1 VRVVGMLGRRA
12 PEPGQPE
19 PPRAPLRVLRAD
31 GRRIDL
37 TSPVTKSYL
46 AATRQGWQARSYD
59 YRDLIG
65 ELRYSIKLLS
75 QAVAQV
81 RFYLAEIRPWPA
93 DPVAL
98 DSDECTLDA
107 QLIADAQANFSD
119 IPFDNNP
126 DGFTA
131 RLVENLS
138 LPGEAWIHIDPERR
152 MAVRSISEVVSGSS
166 GALALTTLPNAQA
179 AQTRP
184 IDPAT
189 EELLRVWRP
198 HPEFG
203 DLADS
208 PMRSLMDV
216 AEDVVLAGRE
226 ARAAARSRLAA
237 NGLLLMSEN
246 LSLHP
251 ARPDDDPDTDDDY
264 GDGIDQDTF
273 MADLTAAMLAPI
285 ADDSDPQ
292 AVVPIVIRGNPDDL
306 DKVRHLTLQREDAAS
321 LINRQSTALLRLLKG
336 MDVQPEQVDGMS
348 NLNHWSVWAIDTR
361 SIKDQIVPTAETV
374 AACLFQAFL
383 RPALIDTLGH
393 DPDQVSRIVIVAD
406 ASSLA
411 ENPNRAADARDA
423 HDREVISD
431 ATLRDALGFDEED
444 APDQLELVRR
454 LLGKGR
460 ITPLAIPLLVEAL
473 NGRVPDDADI
483 ARAVGQQP
491 PAHPVVNAAPSSDRP
506 AIGPGQVAPDRPTP
520 SPPPSVTAAAEPALL
535 RVDVDAARRLADIDA
550 TLAERVGVAADAA
563 LHRVV
568 ERAGSRVRSAAQ
580 KDRALAGRLGGVEAH
595 LVASVLGQEKV
606 AELASVHDLLADTY
620 TRLRAQVQEWTQH
633 AADDAADTVVDMLGL
648 TGEPAHMAAK
658 TVTSRLAGATDR
670 AWPVLAAALDEA
682 AQEALFE
689 PQDGP
694 LLHAQDIT
702 DALAAAGGD
711 HLGPLVAGGYR
722 RNQRKKQLRRARTPG
737 AGMATGPIVQTVIA
751 EHGGILLGHE
761 WRYHPAERRDTF
773 PPHKHL
779 DGIRFATWE
788 DPLLDTSGEAEW
800 VGPFFRPGDHSGC
813 RCGAAPVYAT
823 PADPDSAAADAL
835 RAARGNP
842 ARIQGATHAD
852 LRDRVRASADA
863 MRSDLL
869 ANPKR
874 RRR

>member
-1 VRVVGMLGRRA
+1 
-12 PEPGQPE
+12 
-19 PPRAPLRVLRAD
+19 
-31 GRRIDL
+31 
-37 TSPVTKSYL
+37 
-46 AATRQGWQARSYD
+46 
-59 YRDLIG
+59 
-65 ELRYSIKLLS
+65 
-75 QAVAQV
+75 
-81 RFYLAEIRPWPA
+81 
-93 DPVAL
+93 
-98 DSDECTLDA
+98 
-107 QLIADAQANFSD
+107 
-119 IPFDNNP
+119 
-126 DGFTA
+126 
-131 RLVENLS
+131 
-138 LPGEAWIHIDPERR
+138 
-152 MAVRSISEVVSGSS
+152 
-166 GALALTTLPNAQA
+166 
-179 AQTRP
+179 
-184 IDPAT
+184 
-189 EELLRVWRP
+189 
-198 HPEFG
+198 
-203 DLADS
+203 
-208 PMRSLMDV
+208 
-216 AEDVVLAGRE
+216 
-226 ARAAARSRLAA
+226 
-237 NGLLLMSEN
+237 
-246 LSLHP
+246 
-251 ARPDDDPDTDDDY
+251 
-264 GDGIDQDTF
+264 
-273 MADLTAAMLAPI
+273 
-285 ADDSDPQ
+285 
-292 AVVPIVIRGNPDDL
+292 
-306 DKVRHLTLQREDAAS
+306 
-321 LINRQSTALLRLLKG
+321 
-336 MDVQPEQVDGMS
+336 
-348 NLNHWSVWAIDTR
+348 
-361 SIKDQIVPTAETV
+361 
-374 AACLFQAFL
+374 
-383 RPALIDTLGH
+383 
-393 DPDQVSRIVIVAD
+393 
-406 ASSLA
+406 
-411 ENPNRAADARDA
+411 
-423 HDREVISD
+423 
-431 ATLRDALGFDEED
+431 
-444 APDQLELVRR
+444 
-454 LLGKGR
+454 
-460 ITPLAIPLLVEAL
+460 
-473 NGRVPDDADI
+473 
-483 ARAVGQQP
+483 
-491 PAHPVVNAAPSSDRP
+491 
-506 AIGPGQVAPDRPTP
+506 
-520 SPPPSVTAAAEPALL
+520 
-535 RVDVDAARRLADIDA
+535 VDVDAARRLADIDA

-658 TVTSRLAGATDR
+658 TITSRLAGATDR